1 MLPQFSPLV
10 QALCSRFYRCWCCYY
25 TTGRVYAAQIFPV
38 GVGGM
43 LPILLLLVLLLH
55 YGLGLCCPNFPRWCK
70 RYAADFAAVGAPI
83 TLRLGLTLAKFSP
96 LV

>member
-1 MLPQFSPLV
+1 
-10 QALCSRFYRCWCCYY
+10 
-25 TTGRVYAAQIFPV
+25 
-38 GVGGM
+38 M

-70 RYAADFAAVGAPI
+70 RYAADFAAVGAGI
-83 TLRLGLTLAKFSP
+83 TLPVGSKLPEFSP